1 MRRRLLTGVAVGAA
15 AALLS
20 ACGGI
25 HPGAAVVINDGDYRA
40 SMDEVDDLTAA
51 LCQASPLL
59 AEAQGAPGQ
68 KSEAIEARQYVVGLL
83 IQSYLTP
90 LAAQQVDAFPPSP
103 DELNVSPADYAN
115 ITDQMDEDKADDF
128 LKLLEIGT
136 EVGAWQAKIGQEQ
149 PNASPSTAA
158 QAGQQYVLD
167 YAQDFDIDIDP
178 RIGLKGDD
186 LQAQELP
193 RSGSISVAQSSE
205 AVQRL
210 NPDQQ
215 QDFLDSLPSS
225 QVCG

>member
-1 MRRRLLTGVAVGAA
+1 MRRRLLTVMAVGAA

-59 AEAQGAPGQ
+59 AEAQGSPGR
-68 KSEAIEARQYVVGLL
+68 KSEAIEARQYVVALL

-90 LAAQQVDAFPPSP
+90 LAAEEVDAVAPSP
-103 DELNVSPADYAN
+103 EELNVSPADYAN

-128 LKLLEIGT
+128 LKLLELGT
-136 EVGAWQAKIGQEQ
+136 EVGAWQARIGQEQ
-149 PNASPSTAA
+149 PNTSPSTAA

-167 YAQDFDIDIDP
+167 FAGDFDIDIDP
-178 RIGLKGDD
+178 RIGMDGND
-186 LQAQELP
+186 LQAEQP
-193 RSGSISVAQSSE
+193 ARSGSISVAESSE
-205 AVQRL
+205 AVQRQE
-210 NPDQQ
+210 PDQRETVV
-215 QDFLDSLPSS
+215 DSLPSS